1 MNGNFVYS
9 NPTKLY
15 FGDNA
20 ISFLS
25 DELRNYGP
33 KVMLCY
39 GGGSIKR
46 NGIYDDVV
54 RILNEAGK
62 VIIEDPGVMSN
73 PTVDKLTEGSRLAR
87 ENNVDLIDCVEDHFI
102 DEDTDEPAK
111 VLDTLKSLRNLKRD
125 MTDILKAMRKAEG
138 I

>member
-1 MNGNFVYS
+1 MKMTLT
-9 NPTKLY
+9 P
-15 FGDNA
+15 
-20 ISFLS
+20 
-25 DELRNYGP
+25 E
-33 KVMLCY
+33 
-39 GGGSIKR
+39 
-46 NGIYDDVV
+46 
-54 RILNEAGK
+54 
-62 VIIEDPGVMSN
+62 
-73 PTVDKLTEGSRLAR
+73 LTEALCGFCSDVATM